1 MNQCTNARAA
11 SLEQCKRMLATP
23 HSLPFLFDLIPLILL
38 IESLFFPPTLS
49 FALLVSHICR
59 HCFAHIHFPLTNLF
73 LSFILLFNHPSPVL
87 PSYLFS
93 PFSVRA
99 LLHWARRV
107 YRFYFLPF
115 CSCSSF
121 PELFLTLCPLIVFKE
136 WKREKKREKVD
147 EDRGEKGG
155 QHTKKR
161 GRRVKEE
168 RLKAHYFPTDGRKWV
183 RGQ

>member
-38 IESLFFPPTLS
+38 RLPLFSSHSLLCVTCLS
-49 FALLVSHICR
+49 YLPSLLHSH
-59 HCFAHIHFPLTNLF
+59 PLL
-73 LSFILLFNHPSPVL
+73 PSSAL

-93 PFSVRA
+93 PFPVCA
-99 LLHWARRV
+99 LLHWAGRV

-121 PELFLTLCPLIVFKE
+121 PGLFLTLCPFIVFKE
-136 WKREKKREKVD
+136 WKRKKEGKGRCRWKRE
-147 EDRGEKGG
+147 RR
-155 QHTKKR
+155 QRTNQR